1 MGVTMIRFKKI
12 MISLMSFGA
21 CISFSGCGSQSP
33 MSEFERTT
41 RNIYE
46 TGLREG
52 AIQDQTYE
60 QWLESIR
67 GTDGHTPSIS
77 IGDNG
82 HWFIDDVD
90 TGVSAQGNSGKD
102 GQDGT
107 SLLTGNSVPLTDQ
120 GRDGDSYI
128 DLLTW
133 NYYLK
138 DDGVWALKGN
148 LKGENGL
155 SAYELYV
162 SYHPE
167 YKDSEEQWLDDLING
182 RLGNKEVHTVTF
194 DSDGG
199 SPVDT
204 QTVLHGEKAI
214 RPEAPTRDGYIF
226 SDWVDEY
233 NDHWVFNGFSI
244 TSDIT
249 LKAVWSEIYPY
260 SKIKINEIC
269 SKNRFSFVDKY
280 GEDSDWVELYN
291 SSNTPLNLN
300 GCGLSD
306 DSEKPYLLTFDNV
319 IIEPDSYLVIA
330 LSGRTN
336 KLYEE
341 EYHAPFTLS
350 QKKEG
355 KILFSAPYGVVDSIT
370 YPALKDDISYGRLG
384 DELSMLKP
392 SAGHNNEE
400 AYIEKQILSAPT
412 FSKSSGLYDEEFDL
426 TLTSEQGYHIY
437 YTIDSGTP
445 NELSNRYD
453 SPIHV
458 YDKSSE
464 PNVLSAR
471 TDISGS
477 YTPYSPTSPVSKC
490 MVVRAICYD
499 DYGNYSP
506 VVSSSY
512 WIGQNDFIHSDVSI
526 TSVNTDFDNLFGS
539 EKGIYCRGKI
549 WDDWVESEEYDPSMF
564 YSSQPANYQQ
574 KGFEWERE
582 GNITFLNNKQ
592 KLKCEQ
598 SIGIRIKG
606 SSTRGQPK
614 KSFNLYSRYLYD
626 GNNKFDYKFNDKKC
640 EKITLRAGGN
650 NYNYMITDPI
660 NSMLAKKVNLDI
672 ETQDTQ
678 PTYLYLNGEFWGIY
692 FITDAFD
699 SRYIEEKYDIEDSM
713 IWKAGEIE
721 EGYKTDI
728 DYFNDARNTIGKSLL
743 TEEGFDAFS
752 NNYSIS
758 SFIDNLIFHSYID
771 HFDYNLFSSNSS
783 CWRSRIYDES
793 NEMSDQ
799 KIRFMLYDTDFSLGT
814 HFDYTHYPQ
823 LFSQIEASSTLK
835 YLFESNDFL
844 LLLKERANSFT
855 ALLSSDET
863 INYIE
868 EYYDFVEPLIKQ
880 SNIRYY
886 GIEDVGQQTRYD
898 TMIDFLQNRADY
910 YNSFISEL

>member
-1 MGVTMIRFKKI
+1 MIRFKKI
-12 MISLMSFGA
+12 IISLMSFSA
-21 CISFSGCGSQSP
+21 CISFSGCGSQTP

-67 GTDGHTPSIS
+67 GVDGHTPSIC

-107 SLLTGNSVPLTDQ
+107 SLLTGNSVPLIDQ

-128 DLLTW
+128 DLLTC

-138 DDGVWALKGN
+138 EDGVWVLKGN

-182 RLGNKEVHTVTF
+182 RLGNKEVHIVTF

-199 SPVDT
+199 SPVDA

-214 RPEAPTRDGYIF
+214 RPEAPIRDGYIF

-355 KILFSAPYGVVDSIT
+355 RILFSAPYGVVDSIT

-549 WDDWVESEEYDPSMF
+549 WDDWAKSEEYDPSMF

-743 TEEGFDAFS
+743 TKEGFDAFS

-823 LFSQIEASSTLK
+823 LFTQIEASSTLK
-835 YLFESNDFL
+835 YLFESSDFL
-844 LLLKERANSFT
+844 LLLKERANSLT

-898 TMIDFLQNRADY
+898 AMIDFLQNRAAY
-910 YNSFISEL
+910 YNSFIFEL